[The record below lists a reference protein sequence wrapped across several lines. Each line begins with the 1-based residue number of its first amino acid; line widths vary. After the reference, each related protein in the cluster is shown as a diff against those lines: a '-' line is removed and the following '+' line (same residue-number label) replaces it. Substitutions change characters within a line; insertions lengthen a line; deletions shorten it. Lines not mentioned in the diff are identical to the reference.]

1 MDSNINNSLHDM
13 EMRQVYCDC
22 LVSSARRNRQ
32 ICVLEAD
39 LMMSTG
45 TKAFKEQYPNRF
57 IDCGIAEQ
65 NMIGIAAGLSACG
78 KTPFV
83 HSFTP
88 FVTRRCFDQIAVS
101 VGYAK
106 QNVKIVGTDPGI
118 MATANGGTHMSFED
132 IALMK
137 TVPNMIIFEPIDAVM
152 LKKAMPVI
160 IKTEQPM
167 YIRLFRKKA
176 KPVFGNGLKFDLFKA
191 NEIIYGKDVTIVAAG
206 IMVAKA
212 LEAAD
217 ILRKEHIYASIVAV
231 HTYKPLD
238 TETIFNSA
246 IKTGAILTCE
256 NSFIEGGLGQ
266 AVAAAAMKEGINVP
280 FDMIGVGDRYGEV
293 GTEPYLSEILGLS
306 VDEIVNRSR
315 ALIKKKKIV
324 EPVTDVPEEFFVE
337 KSSMLY

>member
-1 MDSNINNSLHDM
+1 MDNNNKIALHDM
-13 EMRQVYCDC
+13 EMRKVYCDC

-57 IDCGIAEQ
+57 IECGIAEQ
-65 NMIGIAAGLSACG
+65 NMVGIAAGLSACG
-78 KTPFV
+78 KIPFI

-106 QNVKIVGTDPGI
+106 QNVKIVGTDPGV

-137 TVPNMIIFEPIDAVM
+137 TVPNMIVFEPIDAVM
-152 LKKAMPVI
+152 LKKAMPTI
-160 IKTEQPM
+160 IKIEQPM

-176 KPVFGNGLKFDLFKA
+176 KPVFGNSLKFDLFKA
-191 NEIIYGKDVTIVAAG
+191 NEIVYGKDITIIAAG

-217 ILRKEHIYASIVAV
+217 ILKKEHIYASIVAV

-238 TETIFNSA
+238 TETIFTSVKN
-246 IKTGAILTCE
+246 TGAMLTCE
-256 NSFIEGGLGQ
+256 NSFIQGGLGQ
-266 AVAAAAMKEGINVP
+266 SVAAAALQEGLNVP
-280 FDMIGVGDRYGEV
+280 FDMIGVQDRYGEV
-293 GTEPYLSEILGLS
+293 GTEPYLCEILGLT
-306 VDEIVNRSR
+306 VNDIVNKTRE
-315 ALIKKKKIV
+315 LIKKKKSAENI
-324 EPVTDVPEEFFVE
+324 EK
-337 KSSMLY
+337 KSSIIIE